1 MEINWITVSAQIANF
16 LILVGLLKKFLYK
29 PVINSM
35 DKREERIT
43 DRLNEAREREETAG
57 KNIEIYQKKSEEL
70 ERNRQKILE
79 ETEEEVRKKENEMLE
94 NVRREIRENR
104 QRWKEQL
111 EREKKLF
118 LTSLR
123 KKAVETIEA
132 IVREAL
138 SQLADVELEEK
149 IVRSFLEKLKSV
161 DDEVREAFVKTSEPL
176 KVTSTFEMDS
186 SLKSLVTRTIH
197 NELDKDIDIEYFQS
211 SDLLCGIEL
220 TTQGQQLSWSL
231 HEYMEVLSPRIEEAF
246 DPIELLPEGD

>member
-1 MEINWITVSAQIANF
+1 MEINWITVSAQIVNF
-16 LILVGLLKKFLYK
+16 LILVGLLKKFLYQ

-35 DKREERIT
+35 DKREERVT

-57 KNIEIYQKKSEEL
+57 ENIEIYQKKSEEL
-70 ERNRQKILE
+70 ERNRQEILE
-79 ETEEEVRKKENEMLE
+79 KTEQEVKKQEKEMLE
-94 NVRREIRENR
+94 NVRREVRENR

-123 KKAVETIEA
+123 KKTVETIETIA
-132 IVREAL
+132 REAL
-138 SQLADVELEEK
+138 SQLADTELEEK
-149 IVRSFLEKLKSV
+149 IVRSFLEKLKSA
-161 DDEVREAFVKTSEPL
+161 DDEVREAFVKTSESL

-197 NELDKDIDIEYFQS
+197 NELDEDIDIEYSQS

-220 TTQGQQLSWSL
+220 ATQGQQLSWSL

-246 DPIELLPEGD
+246 NPIELPPAGD